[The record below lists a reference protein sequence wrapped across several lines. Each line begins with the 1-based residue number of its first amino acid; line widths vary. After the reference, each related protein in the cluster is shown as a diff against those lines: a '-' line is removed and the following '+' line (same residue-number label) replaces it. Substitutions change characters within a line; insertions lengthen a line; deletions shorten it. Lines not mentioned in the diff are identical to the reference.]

1 MSDIKLACDVAE
13 QIKTI
18 CDKHG
23 NNPGELIN
31 ILHEAQHLQGYLPE
45 EIQRIIASKL
55 GIPVSKVYGV
65 VTFYTFFTMTPKG
78 KHPISVCMGTACY
91 VRGSEKLL
99 EEFKRVLGIEVGET
113 TPDGKFSLD
122 CLRCL
127 NKGTVD
133 IKEIVAYFE
142 YVFDIDLGDF
152 YHTYMELKA
161 KTKDRT
167 GFLSTLKDRLL
178 LRMREQD

>member
-1 MSDIKLACDVAE
+1 MSDIKLASDMAE

-23 NNPGELIN
+23 TKPGELIN

-45 EIQRIIASKL
+45 ETPRISASKL

-65 VTFYTFFTMTPKG
+65 VTFYSFFTMTPKG

-99 EEFKRVLGIEVGET
+99 EEFKRVLGIEGGDT
-113 TPDGKFSLD
+113 TPDG
-122 CLRCL
+122 
-127 NKGTVD
+127 
-133 IKEIVAYFE
+133 
-142 YVFDIDLGDF
+142 
-152 YHTYMELKA
+152 
-161 KTKDRT
+161 
-167 GFLSTLKDRLL
+167 
-178 LRMREQD
+178 

>member
-65 VTFYTFFTMTPKG
+65 VTFYTFFTMRSEERRVG
-78 KHPISVCMGTACY
+78 KECRSRWSP
-91 VRGSEKLL
+91 
-99 EEFKRVLGIEVGET
+99 
-113 TPDGKFSLD
+113 
-122 CLRCL
+122 
-127 NKGTVD
+127 
-133 IKEIVAYFE
+133 
-142 YVFDIDLGDF
+142 
-152 YHTYMELKA
+152 YH
-161 KTKDRT
+161 
-167 GFLSTLKDRLL
+167 
-178 LRMREQD
+178 